1 MFRFKGI
8 VLSNDMQCLLNVRK
22 WISKPKKKKNR
33 TCAITVLMKTQRAW
47 HTWRFLT
54 KREGLILICAPRLL
68 GKQGIDHLLTASIA
82 DSSQVL
88 CFHRSS
94 EHSVMLAMLPW
105 LLSASHQH
113 LVFGR
118 KWYVGYKNVTLW
130 AKNPLRHL
138 FWLII
143 LQLYK
148 LLNLWTDCC
157 YSGDF
162 FDWKS
167 SQGKKK
173 VTSITLQPWKTKK
186 KEEEMNSRRD
196 KHLKQTWAFT
206 LVWTATR

>member
-1 MFRFKGI
+1 
-8 VLSNDMQCLLNVRK
+8 
-22 WISKPKKKKNR
+22 
-33 TCAITVLMKTQRAW
+33 MKTQRAW

-173 VTSITLQPWKTKK
+173 VTSITLQPWKKK
-186 KEEEMNSRRD
+186 KKKEEMNSRRD